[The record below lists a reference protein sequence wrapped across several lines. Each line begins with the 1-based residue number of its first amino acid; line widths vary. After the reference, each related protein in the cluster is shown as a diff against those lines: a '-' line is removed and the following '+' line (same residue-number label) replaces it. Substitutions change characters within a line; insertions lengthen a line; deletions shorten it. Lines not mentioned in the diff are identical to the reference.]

1 MRYDEELT
9 RAATSSSIVDERRAR
24 RKVVKVRD
32 EGEDKSGRFWRLA
45 RGKESAAPFHRRELH
60 LIAVRAGDESGSET
74 RIGYRS
80 RRPAPCY
87 SDTALL
93 GGL

>member
-1 MRYDEELT
+1 M
-9 RAATSSSIVDERRAR
+9 
-24 RKVVKVRD
+24 VKVRD

-45 RGKESAAPFHRRELH
+45 RGKESAAPFHRRVLH

-80 RRPAPCY
+80 RRPAPCS

-93 GGL
+93 GRL